1 MLIGGGPVNAAVRRM
16 HILTWNCNGAL
27 RNKLEALD
35 ALKFDVAVI
44 QECEDPDH
52 STNALYKAWAKNYL
66 WAGKNKHKGLGVFA
80 APEVKL
86 APVDLDLGQLESFL
100 PCRIQD
106 SFLLVAVWTRQANS
120 PTFQYIGQLWKLIQA
135 HRAVLSTQPTVIA
148 GDLNSNVRWDKWDRW
163 WNHTDVVRELS
174 EMGLESVYHR
184 SRGIPQGSEPE
195 PTFFLQRNP
204 AKPYHIDYAFAPVA
218 WLDDCSAWVGESD
231 KWLQWSDHMPL
242 LVRVDLTDDA

>member
-1 MLIGGGPVNAAVRRM
+1 M

-27 RNKLEALD
+27 RNKIEAL
-35 ALKFDVAVI
+35 ATLQFDIAII
-44 QECEDPDH
+44 QECEDPNR
-52 STNALYKAWAKNYL
+52 SNSLSYKAWAKNHL
-66 WAGKNKHKGLGVFA
+66 WTGKSKNKGIGVFA
-80 APEVKL
+80 ALGVKL
-86 APVDLDLGQLESFL
+86 APVDLELGQLESFL
-100 PCRIQD
+100 PCRIND
-106 SFLLVAVWTRQANS
+106 NFLLLATWTRQANS
-120 PTFQYIGQLWKLIQA
+120 PTFQYIGQLWKFIQA
-135 HRAVLSTQPTVIA
+135 HRAVLLTQPTVIA

-204 AKPYHIDYAFAPVA
+204 AKAYHIDYAFAPAA
-218 WLDDCSAWVGESD
+218 WLDECSAWVGDSE

-242 LVRVDLTDDA
+242 VVRVDLPDDA